1 MFGPDLFSLQVAKSC
16 FNATIKIIE
25 AAPSAVSQLLQV
37 HALET
42 ITGFGKHRKSVD
54 GSQEFTFSKLDD
66 CSD

>member
-1 MFGPDLFSLQVAKSC
+1 MLGPDLFILQVAKSC
-16 FNATIKIIE
+16 FNAIKIIE

-54 GSQEFTFSKLDD
+54 GSQEFTFSKLDV